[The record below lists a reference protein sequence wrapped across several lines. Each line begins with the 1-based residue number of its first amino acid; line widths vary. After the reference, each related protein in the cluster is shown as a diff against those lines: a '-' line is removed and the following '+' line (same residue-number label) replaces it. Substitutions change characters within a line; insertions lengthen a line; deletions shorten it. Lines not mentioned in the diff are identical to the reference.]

1 MLDTRVINVQGNK
14 AIIRNIRDCIETIRD
29 IDENELADCLEDAI
43 NDIISDVEESLALT
57 ESARRIIMD
66 AQDDYDDA
74 CYSLSSIIEGFDF

>member
-43 NDIISDVEESLALT
+43 KDIISDVEESLALT

>member
-43 NDIISDVEESLALT
+43 KDIISDVEESLALT

-74 CYSLSSIIEGFDF
+74 CYYLSSIIEGFDF